1 MELGVGTGTHILL
14 CKMTETCFAVLA
26 SLRDFS
32 VEVNALVLYQHAAR
46 RETTSLKPIVAGLYK
61 T

>member
-1 MELGVGTGTHILL
+1 MGTGTHILL

-32 VEVNALVLYQHAAR
+32 VEVSALVLYQHAAR